1 MATRVV
7 TFLTAEGPPAR
18 QAQQFEFDGA
28 RGLATRNHLGALVA
42 RSEGPCTVLTLGTQ
56 EARALWASSGIFSE
70 GWPAD
75 PPQLGFRELTPGGTD
90 GERWASFTALATA
103 LADTPLTFELLG
115 GGSVTESQ
123 APRQIILDITHA
135 SREIPFLAASVAS
148 FLQYQRRR
156 NNGAPLPLRVVQAPP
171 PGDGESAVFAELT
184 QLLHVFSWETAAGA
198 PRSNPGGADSAPRER
213 LSGWARRARTIPA
226 VPWALA
232 PTPLA
237 LNLTGRPL
245 SAWSLAEHDAAQQI
259 GLTPTDSPLMPPSL
273 DARATLS
280 DVEAQAD
287 QIATRALDEQPTA
300 VLLDAEPTLALALVA
315 RLQRAGVRC
324 FALVRQGDAFAA
336 WREFPSLGV

>member
-18 QAQQFEFDGA
+18 QAQQFEFEGA
-28 RGLATRNHLGALVA
+28 RGLVTRNHLGVLEA

-56 EARALWASSGIFSE
+56 GARALWASSGVFSE
-70 GWPAD
+70 GWAAD
-75 PPQLGFRELTPGGTD
+75 LPQIGFRELIPGGTD

-156 NNGAPLPLRVVQAPP
+156 NNGAPLPLRVVQAPAA
-171 PGDGESAVFAELT
+171 GESAMFAELT
-184 QLLHVFSWETAAGA
+184 QLLHVFSWEAAAGA
-198 PRSNPGGADSAPRER
+198 PRSNPGAVDSAPRER

-245 SAWSLAEHDAAQQI
+245 SAWSPAEHEAAQQL

-273 DARATLS
+273 DAHAALS
-280 DVEAQAD
+280 EVEAQAD
-287 QIATRALDEQPTA
+287 QLATRALDEQPTA

-324 FALVRQGDAFAA
+324 FARMRQGDAFAA